1 MNRHSGW
8 SWEVFVG
15 AMFIGLGIGMAVG
28 EPGAGV
34 IMGMG
39 IGFILAS
46 IIKLEKRV
54 IKLSL
59 PRFTPGIF
67 SIIAGL
73 ILIAIGLESLGI
85 IGEITARRLWGILL
99 IIAGVYVMAYGGWA
113 FAKMIT
119 KERDEE

>member
-1 MNRHSGW
+1 
-8 SWEVFVG
+8 VFVG
-15 AMFIGLGIGMAVG
+15 AMFIGLGIGMAIG

-34 IMGMG
+34 IIGMG

-119 KERDEE
+119 KERGEE